1 MGNTRLSKH
10 AQKRSQ
16 QRSIP
21 REVIELILR
30 YGKRR
35 YHRGANIH
43 LMDKTSIR
51 RARTQMGVSYK
62 QLEEKMRKCY
72 IVMDE
77 DRVITVAHRTGR
89 LKF

>member
-43 LMDKTSIR
+43 LMDKKTLHW
-51 RARTQMGVSYK
+51 ARTHMGTSYK
-62 QLEEKMRKCY
+62 RLEEKLRKCY
-72 IVMDE
+72 LVVIDGE
-77 DRVITVAHRTGR
+77 VITIAHRTGR